1 METGSVRVEGSFVV
15 VCRLDRGEDLI
26 EGIKKVA
33 EKHKVKSGSF
43 SAIGV
48 LSPARL
54 GYLNKETMSYKA
66 IEFKEHVELVS
77 CSGLITQKDGTT
89 DVHAHLVVADKDGL
103 AHGGHALEGCK
114 VDVTCELTIFAF
126 NRALKRKAI
135 PGTTRYILDL

>member
-1 METGSVRVEGSFVV
+1 METGSARVGMSFVV

-26 EGIKKVA
+26 EGIRKTA

-54 GYLNKETMSYKA
+54 GYLDKETMSYKA

-77 CSGLITQKDGTT
+77 CNGLITQKDGAI
-89 DVHAHLVVADKDGL
+89 DVHAHLVVADKDGF

-114 VDVTCELTIFAF
+114 VDVTCELVIFAF
-126 NRALKRKAI
+126 DKALKRKPI
-135 PGTTRYILDL
+135 SGTNRYILDL